1 MTARLDALIDDD
13 LVASASDRTIDELRT
28 ARDACQAFESG
39 LSFIRRMVQ
48 GRLDIVGAEVARR
61 RLGERPLDT
70 ASLVATLPELLSDEQ
85 SAAASA
91 RAVGI
96 TPPDIDDELIRQL
109 DDIVGMRE
117 LSELGSMSDELLDTV
132 SARLAELEAEI
143 SSHRR
148 RLHAHIDAIQTEIIG
163 RYQRGDA
170 DVDSLLRQA

>member
-117 LSELGSMSDELLDTV
+117 LSELGSMSDEMLDTV
-132 SARLAELEAEI
+132 SVRLAELEAEL
-143 SSHRR
+143 SSPRR
-148 RLHAHIDAIQTEIIG
+148 RLHTHIDAIQTEILG

>member
-70 ASLVATLPELLSDEQ
+70 ASLVATLPDPLS
-85 SAAASA
+85 
-91 RAVGI
+91 V
-96 TPPDIDDELIRQL
+96 
-109 DDIVGMRE
+109 V
-117 LSELGSMSDELLDTV
+117 
-132 SARLAELEAEI
+132 
-143 SSHRR
+143 
-148 RLHAHIDAIQTEIIG
+148 
-163 RYQRGDA
+163 
-170 DVDSLLRQA
+170 

>member
-1 MTARLDALIDDD
+1 MTARLDALIDDEF
-13 LVASASDRTIDELRT
+13 VASAPDRTIEELRRT
-28 ARDACQAFESG
+28 RDACQAFESG

-132 SARLAELEAEI
+132 SVRLAELEAEL

-148 RLHAHIDAIQTEIIG
+148 RLHTHIDAIQTEIIG